1 MHLIVVSV
9 KMVGLGRRPTM
20 LFCAVAGGWL
30 VAVMHLNVV
39 SFDIVGL

>member
-9 KMVGLGRRPTM
+9 EMVGLGRRPTM

-30 VAVMHLNVV
+30 VAVIHLNVV